1 MFIPFTVLA
10 FADIILVCSIEPLN
24 FIVGC
29 FLVAIVN
36 LLFRCVFPQIIV
48 VMRRKCLFSCFPS
61 FVRQSQTS
69 LTDVLNHKAAKT
81 AHLLFESNSYPKYH
95 VRLQNYIQKQ
105 HFFLKYFRG
114 RNR

>member
-10 FADIILVCSIEPLN
+10 FADIILVCSIQPLN

-48 VMRRKCLFSCFPS
+48 VMRRKCLFMSCFPS

-95 VRLQNYIQKQ
+95 VRLQNYIQKEV
-105 HFFLKYFRG
+105 
-114 RNR
+114 